1 MAVEGNVGHGI
12 RGQGSPRQIAAL
24 AARQHGVVS
33 RAQLLGLGLGQ
44 GAIDHRVG
52 RGLLYPVHRGVYA
65 VGHSVLGPRG
75 QWLAAVLAAGPGA
88 VLSHSSAAALW
99 GIRDAEGARPEVTV
113 ARRRRLT
120 SVTTH
125 RIALAEDEIT
135 INDGIPVTTPA
146 RTLLDL
152 AEQLTPQRL
161 ERAVHEAE
169 YRRLTSPL
177 SLDALLTRHQ
187 GRRGTAA
194 LRMIVD
200 RRDPAGHARRPSS
213 RSRSWPSSTPT
224 TSSGRE
230 STSPS
235 ALTPSTP
242 SGPTS
247 SWSPSSM
254 AAKPTRPRRP
264 SRTTAPAT
272 ATCKSGATESCASP
286 GATSTK
292 TSAPSRLS
300 SEPYSPDDDPSGA
313 SRPGGA
319 QMSRSCMAST
329 CGRFTSAAYVLWSYG
344 ARSA

>member
-24 AARQHGVVS
+24 AARQRGVVS

-75 QWLAAVLAAGPGA
+75 HWLAAVLAAGPGA
-88 VLSHSSAAALW
+88 VLSHRSAAALW
-99 GIRDAEGARPEVTV
+99 GIRDAAGARPEVTV

-200 RRDPAGHARRPSS
+200 RRDL
-213 RSRSWPSSTPT
+213 
-224 TSSGRE
+224 GRTRTKTE
-230 STSPS
+230 LEI
-235 ALTPSTP
+235 AFL
-242 SGPTS
+242 
-247 SWSPSSM
+247 
-254 AAKPTRPRRP
+254 AFLDAHHIERPRVNEPVGPYTVDALWPHQRLVAELDGRQAHQTAKAFEDDRARDRDLQVRGYRVLRITWRHLHEDE
-264 SRTTAPAT
+264 RTIAT
-272 ATCKSGATESCASP
+272 QLRALLA
-286 GATSTK
+286 
-292 TSAPSRLS
+292 
-300 SEPYSPDDDPSGA
+300 
-313 SRPGGA
+313 
-319 QMSRSCMAST
+319 
-329 CGRFTSAAYVLWSYG
+329 
-344 ARSA
+344 

>member
-52 RGLLYPVHRGVYA
+52 RGLLHPVHRGAYA

-152 AEQLTPQRL
+152 GRAADAPETRARGPRGRVPPAHKPSLPRCPAHTPPGDDEGQR
-161 ERAVHEAE
+161 H
-169 YRRLTSPL
+169 
-177 SLDALLTRHQ
+177 
-187 GRRGTAA
+187 
-194 LRMIVD
+194 
-200 RRDPAGHARRPSS
+200 
-213 RSRSWPSSTPT
+213 
-224 TSSGRE
+224 
-230 STSPS
+230 
-235 ALTPSTP
+235 
-242 SGPTS
+242 
-247 SWSPSSM
+247 
-254 AAKPTRPRRP
+254 
-264 SRTTAPAT
+264 
-272 ATCKSGATESCASP
+272 
-286 GATSTK
+286 
-292 TSAPSRLS
+292 
-300 SEPYSPDDDPSGA
+300 
-313 SRPGGA
+313 
-319 QMSRSCMAST
+319 
-329 CGRFTSAAYVLWSYG
+329 
-344 ARSA
+344 